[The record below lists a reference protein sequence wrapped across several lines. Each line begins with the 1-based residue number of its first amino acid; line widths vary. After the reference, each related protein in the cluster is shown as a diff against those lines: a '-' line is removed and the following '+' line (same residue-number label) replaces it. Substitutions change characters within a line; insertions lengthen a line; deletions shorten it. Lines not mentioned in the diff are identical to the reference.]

1 MDPADVVVTEGK
13 YDDEPAA
20 AAEEKTDGAA
30 KQTEELTVGEEKTD
44 GAVKETE
51 QQTVE
56 LVGPEK
62 EEEEEEEEEQTVVVE
77 KLEPA
82 AATAA
87 AAVVPPADQPLPAS
101 QEAVEAAEAAAEA
114 SEASLGIDA
123 LAHEAQVRAV
133 RGGEEAA
140 QVITE
145 ETGESAQVNTVE
157 LARHRASWWNC
168 CGLLDAITGSK
179 GSTST

>member
-62 EEEEEEEEEQTVVVE
+62 EEEEEEEEQTVVVE

-82 AATAA
+82 AAAA
-87 AAVVPPADQPLPAS
+87 AAVVPPVDQPLPAS

-145 ETGESAQVNTVE
+145 ETGESAQVITVE

-179 GSTST
+179 GSTR